1 LIPDRGREFCSLQ
14 NCPHL
19 PWGHAVIGSEYL
31 EVAFSG
37 DMETMLKLRIY
48 GALHSLKEGGSSA
61 NILAEVFLF
70 MPVFCTS
77 IAIT

>member
-1 LIPDRGREFCSLQ
+1 LIPVRGRDFCSPQ

-37 DMETMLKLRIY
+37 NMETVLKLRMC

-70 MPVFCTS
+70 IPVFCKS

>member
-1 LIPDRGREFCSLQ
+1 LIPVRGREFCSLQ

-19 PWGHAVIGSEYL
+19 PWGHPVIGGEYL

-37 DMETMLKLRIY
+37 DMETVLKLRIY

-61 NILAEVFLF
+61 SILAEVFLF
-70 MPVFCTS
+70 IPVFCKSKT
-77 IAIT
+77 IT